1 MDLETQKLPTD
12 VPSLQSMVTAQAL
25 LIEKLKA
32 QIAALKRARFG
43 QKSDA
48 LDKAI
53 DQLELALSE
62 VEESAPF
69 LPSEPSPQSEAI
81 EERLRP
87 SRKALPDHLPRE
99 EVVHAPESKCASC
112 GAEMRPL
119 GTDVTEVLEYVP
131 ARFKVVR
138 HLRPKLSCRDCGTIN
153 QASLPSFPI
162 EKGKPGPA
170 LLAHVLTSKYCDHL
184 PLYRQSGI
192 YAREGVELSE
202 STLVDWVKRSTELM
216 APLVGAIGEH
226 AMGGDT
232 LHADDTPIKVLAPG
246 TGRTKTGGLWV
257 YLRNEGDWN
266 GPAPPA
272 ALYRYSPDR
281 KGRRPRDHLKSYSGF
296 MHADG
301 YAGFEELY
309 RGGKITEVACL
320 AHARRKFFDIHA
332 ASASPIAREALER
345 IAKLYGVEKQA
356 RGQSPEGRAAI
367 RTEHATPLFDEL
379 EQWLKAQLPA
389 LSGKS
394 ALAGAI
400 RYCLTRMKRL
410 RVYLGDG
417 RLEIDNNH
425 AERSMRCIALGRKNY
440 LFAGSDA
447 GGERAAAAYT
457 LIETAKLNGL
467 DPQAYLST
475 VLSSIAAHP
484 INKIDEL
491 LPWNIELNY

>member
-1 MDLETQKLPTD
+1 M
-12 VPSLQSMVTAQAL
+12 
-25 LIEKLKA
+25 
-32 QIAALKRARFG
+32 
-43 QKSDA
+43 
-48 LDKAI
+48 
-53 DQLELALSE
+53 
-62 VEESAPF
+62 
-69 LPSEPSPQSEAI
+69 
-81 EERLRP
+81 
-87 SRKALPDHLPRE
+87 
-99 EVVHAPESKCASC
+99 
-112 GAEMRPL
+112 
-119 GTDVTEVLEYVP
+119 
-131 ARFKVVR
+131 
-138 HLRPKLSCRDCGTIN
+138 
-153 QASLPSFPI
+153 
-162 EKGKPGPA
+162 
-170 LLAHVLTSKYCDHL
+170 
-184 PLYRQSGI
+184 
-192 YAREGVELSE
+192 
-202 STLVDWVKRSTELM
+202 DWVKRSTELM
-216 APLVGAIGEH
+216 APLVDAIGEH

-246 TGRTKTGGLWV
+246 TGRTKTGRLWV

-332 ASASPIAREALER
+332 ANASPIAREALER

-356 RGQSPEGRAAI
+356 RGQSPEDRAAI
-367 RTEHATPLFDEL
+367 RMEHATPLFDEL

-394 ALAGAI
+394 ALASAI

-410 RVYLGDG
+410 RVCLGDG

-475 VLSSIAAHP
+475 VLSRIAAHP
-484 INKIDEL
+484 INKIGEFF
-491 LPWNIELNY
+491 PWNIELNS